1 MNIFHSTQ
9 KLSLEASVFGVMV
22 LIIAALLTMVHDFF
36 IRMELSFVAL
46 VFLNLFF
53 YSLLQDKLRE
63 LERKMEEMEEY
74 VQGC

>member
-9 KLSLEASVFGVMV
+9 KLSLETSIFGVMV
-22 LIIAALLTMVHDFF
+22 LIIAALLTMVHNFF

-63 LERKMEEMEEY
+63 LERKIEEMKEY
-74 VQGC
+74 VQDC

>member
-9 KLSLEASVFGVMV
+9 KMGFASSVFGVV
-22 LIIAALLTMVHDFF
+22 ILIIAALLTMVHDFF

-63 LERKMEEMEEY
+63 LERKMEEMKEY

>member
-1 MNIFHSTQ
+1 LNIFHSTQ
-9 KLSLEASVFGVMV
+9 KLGLEASVFGVMV
-22 LIIAALLTMVHDFF
+22 LIIAALLIMVHDFF

-63 LERKMEEMEEY
+63 LERKMEEMKEY

>member
-1 MNIFHSTQ
+1 LSISRSTQ
-9 KLSLEASVFGVMV
+9 KLSLEASIFGVMV

-36 IRMELSFVAL
+36 IRIELSLAAL

-63 LERKMEEMEEY
+63 LERKMEEMKED
-74 VQGC
+74 V